1 MAPRLRTAEER
12 GAERRVRQQRSG
24 LPGLAIAAL
33 GENIAAVGDAQRGLG
48 VLLDH
53 EHGNVPFGEP
63 PEIGKNLGDDLR
75 REPCRRLIEQDDAGI
90 RHQRAG
96 DRQHLPLTA
105 RQHARLLAAFGREVG
120 KGIEGTR
127 EAVGQPGRD
136 GVAADDQVLL
146 HGQRR
151 EDIAGLWNE
160 GEPAPDQRVGRQAA

>member
-1 MAPRLRTAEER
+1 MPRGAPAEER

-24 LPGLAIAAL
+24 LAGVAIAAL
-33 GENIAAVGDAQRGLG
+33 GENIAAVGGAQRGLG

-75 REPCRRLIEQDDAGI
+75 REPCGRLIEQDDAGI
-90 RHQRAG
+90 RHQCAG

-127 EAVGQPGRD
+127 KAVGKPGRD